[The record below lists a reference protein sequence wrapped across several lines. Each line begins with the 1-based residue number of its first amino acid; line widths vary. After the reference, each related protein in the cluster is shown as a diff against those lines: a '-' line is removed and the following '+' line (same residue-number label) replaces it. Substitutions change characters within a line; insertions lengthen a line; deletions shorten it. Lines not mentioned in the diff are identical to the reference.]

1 MSRRLDPRPRT
12 AARLAPRGLSL
23 ADTLRVG
30 GVGLRTRPTRVL
42 LSALGI
48 AIGIAAM
55 VAVVAVSASSQA
67 AFNAQLASVGTNM
80 LTVTPGKD
88 FVGEPA
94 PLPENAAEMV
104 RRIAPVENAAA
115 TGSLKDA
122 KVYRNDRIPKAASGG
137 IGVLGTGLGLPR
149 TVGLHMA
156 AGKWL
161 NGAQSRYP
169 AVVLGTT
176 AAENLGI
183 TTPGAQIWLGEQWFT
198 VTGILEKA
206 TLAPELDS
214 AALIGW
220 DAAKT
225 HLGFD
230 GRPTMIYTRTAD
242 SKVDQVRGVLAA
254 TVNPEAPN
262 EVTVSRPSDALSAK
276 QAANRAFTSLL
287 VGIGAI
293 ALLVGGVGVANT
305 MVIAV
310 LERRGEIGL
319 RRALGATRGQIR
331 TQFLTESVM
340 LSALGGIG
348 GAALG
353 AGASAGYALSQ
364 NWQVVIPPWALA
376 VGVGATM
383 AIGALAGLWPAV
395 RAARLAPRA
404 ALSGP

>member
-1 MSRRLDPRPRT
+1 MSRRPDPQ
-12 AARLAPRGLSL
+12 RLAASRLTPRRLSL

-30 GVGLRTRPTRVL
+30 SVGLRTRPTRVL

-88 FVGEPA
+88 FTGKPA
-94 PLPENAAEMV
+94 PLPEKSADMV
-104 RRIAPVENAAA
+104 KRIAPVESAAA
-115 TGSLKDA
+115 TGSVKDA

-137 IGVLGTGLGLPR
+137 IGVLGAGLDLPR
-149 TVGLHMA
+149 TVGLDMA
-156 AGKWL
+156 AGRWL

-169 AVVLGTT
+169 AVVLGAT
-176 AAENLGI
+176 AAEKLGI
-183 TTPGAQIWLGEQWFT
+183 TAPGAQIWLGEQWFT
-198 VTGILEKA
+198 VTGILKKA
-206 TLAPELDS
+206 PLAPELDS
-214 AALIGW
+214 SALIGW

-225 HLGFD
+225 RLGFD
-230 GRPTMIYTRTAD
+230 GRPTMIYTRTVD

-254 TVNPEAPN
+254 SANPEAPN
-262 EVTVSRPSDALSAK
+262 EVTVARPSDALRAK
-276 QAANRAFTSLL
+276 QAANQAFTSLL

-340 LSALGGIG
+340 LSALGGIS

-364 NWQVVIPPWALA
+364 DWQVVVPPWALG

>member
-1 MSRRLDPRPRT
+1 MSRRPGPRHLT
-12 AARLAPRGLSL
+12 AARLAPRRLSL

-30 GVGLRTRPTRVL
+30 SVGLRTRPARVL

-80 LTVTPGKD
+80 LTVTPGRD
-88 FVGEPA
+88 FTGEPA
-94 PLPENAAEMV
+94 PLPRNAAEMV
-104 RRIAPVENAAA
+104 RHIAPVENAAA

-122 KVYRNDRIPKAASGG
+122 KVYRNDHIPKAASRG
-137 IGVLGTGLGLPR
+137 IGVLAAGLGLPR

-156 AGKWL
+156 AGAWL
-161 NGAQSRYP
+161 NGAQGRYP

-183 TTPGAQIWLGEQWFT
+183 TTPGAQIWLGERWFT
-198 VTGILEKA
+198 VTGILKKA
-206 TLAPELDS
+206 PLAPELDS

-225 HLGFD
+225 YLGFD

-262 EVTVSRPSDALSAK
+262 EVTVSRPSDALTAK
-276 QAANRAFTSLL
+276 QAANQAFTSLL

-364 NWQVVIPPWALA
+364 NWQVVVPPWALG